1 MDNQKNKYQ
10 IKKITCVV
18 CGIATTQYSIGMHV
32 KKYHD
37 LDPVQY
43 KLDHGITPK
52 PKTQLEKTLSNRLK
66 RVENANFYKASIYQ
80 KEIKE
85 IIKGCTEAGYKPWD
99 KHILLVLEHHL
110 DSDYVAKAI
119 EICAY
124 TGKRDESLEYLTIL
138 YGEEKAQQM
147 LERKS
152 QRVKGDNNPAYKHNG
167 RYSKWSKNFH
177 KERSEEQYQ
186 DDLQDL
192 KNQVCKTKSE
202 IPENVNTRIEHY
214 TSKGMSEEEA
224 KIALSERQTTFNLDK
239 CIERHGEVKGKEIWQ
254 ARQEKW
260 QNTMKSKS
268 PEEIARI
275 NKGKAKGLNLHR
287 HSNISQELFD
297 SFNIE
302 DSRYATHGGEK
313 RFNMPPTFIFVDFLY
328 KNKII
333 EFNGDLWHA
342 NPDLYEANDIL
353 KIMENKTAQE
363 IWDKDEARLNYLES
377 QGYDVLVVWE
387 KDYREDKNSVKER
400 CLAFLHK

>member
-1 MDNQKNKYQ
+1 MDNQKSKYQ
-10 IKKITCVV
+10 IKKITCAV
-18 CGIATTQYSIGMHV
+18 CGITTTQYNIGMHV

-37 LDPVQY
+37 LDPTQY

-52 PKTQLEKTLSNRLK
+52 PKTQLEKTISFRLAY
-66 RVENANFYKASIYQ
+66 VENTNYYKESPHK

-85 IIKGCTEAGYKPWD
+85 IIKGCAEAGYKPWD

-110 DSDYVAKAI
+110 NSDYVAKTI

-138 YGEEKAQQM
+138 YGEEKAKQM

-152 QRVKGDNNPAYKHNG
+152 QRVKGAKNPSYKHNG
-167 RYSKWSKNFH
+167 KYSKWSKNFH

-186 DDLQDL
+186 SDLQDL
-192 KNQVCKTKSE
+192 IEKSKITKKE
-202 IPENVNTRIEHY
+202 NPEKDNTQIEFY
-214 TSKGMSEEEA
+214 MAKGMSEEEA
-224 KIALSERQTTFNLDK
+224 KIALSERQATFNLDK
-239 CIERHGEVKGKEIWQ
+239 CIERHGEIKGKEVWQ
-254 ARQEKW
+254 SRQEKW
-260 QNTMKSKS
+260 QNTLKSKS

-275 NKGKAKGLNLHR
+275 NKEKAKGLNLHR

-302 DSRYATHGGEK
+302 DSRYTTHGGEK

-342 NPDLYEANDIL
+342 NPELYEANDIL

-377 QGYDVLVVWE
+377 QGYDVLIVWE
-387 KDYREDKNSVKER
+387 KDYREDKNTVREQ